1 MDCLISPPS
10 TSLTYY
16 EPATQLQMQMFDGA
30 RADLTKSMS
39 INPLFQVT
47 HSFALG
53 SQTLPSSYNFGAMFA
68 NTRVRQVCAQALCCY
83 NPKYP
88 QVFLQGS
95 VDHDGNVNARFNHGW
110 SEKHVSKFQAQ
121 VSSVFTLILHILKDH
136 WVLLV
141 LAAGWAKSVPDGT
154 RLSRL
159 GF

>member
-1 MDCLISPPS
+1 MDRLIPPPS
-10 TSLTYY
+10 MSLTHS

-30 RADLTKSMS
+30 RADLTKSLS

-68 NTRVRQVCAQALCCY
+68 NTRVRQVRVEAICCA
-83 NPKYP
+83 NPKHL

-121 VSSVFTLILHILKDH
+121 VSSVYPLILDILKDQ

-141 LAAGWAKSVPDGT
+141 LAAGWAKFVPDGT
-154 RLSRL
+154 RLSRP